1 MILQWD
7 TCVFGKAMEFF
18 FVFLLVVCVLSMGL
32 IINLVLLNDLKYQN
46 GFSQATGLYNFWQS

>member
-46 GFSQATGLYNFWQS
+46 GFSQATGLYNF